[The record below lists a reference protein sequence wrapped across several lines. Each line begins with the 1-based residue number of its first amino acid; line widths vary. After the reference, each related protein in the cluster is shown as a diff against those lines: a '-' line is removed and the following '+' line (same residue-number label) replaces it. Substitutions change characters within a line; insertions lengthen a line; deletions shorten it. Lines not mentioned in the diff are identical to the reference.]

1 MYSFIP
7 SGVCS
12 KKITF
17 ELVDGKVHNVKFEG
31 GCNGN
36 GKGVATLAEGRD
48 IDEIVD
54 LLAGIECKNRGT
66 SCPAQLAKALQLA
79 EDGAIIPECEQ
90 TEEISNGTT

>member
-17 ELVDGKVHNVKFEG
+17 DIVDGKVHNIKFEG

-36 GKGVATLAEGRD
+36 GKGVATLSEGRD
-48 IDEIVD
+48 INEVIQ
-54 LLAGIECKNRGT
+54 LLADIECKDRGT
-66 SCPAQLAKALQLA
+66 SCPAQLAKALRQA
-79 EDGAIIPECEQ
+79 EDGSIMQESEQ
-90 TEEISNGTT
+90 TEETSNDAK

>member
-17 ELVDGKVHNVKFEG
+17 ELVDGRVHNVKFEG

-48 IDEIVD
+48 IDEIIR
-54 LLAGIECKNRGT
+54 LLADIECKNRGT
-66 SCPAQLAKALQLA
+66 SCPAQLAKAILMA
-79 EDGAIIPECEQ
+79 EDGTILPECEQ
-90 TEEISNGTT
+90 TEEITNDPT